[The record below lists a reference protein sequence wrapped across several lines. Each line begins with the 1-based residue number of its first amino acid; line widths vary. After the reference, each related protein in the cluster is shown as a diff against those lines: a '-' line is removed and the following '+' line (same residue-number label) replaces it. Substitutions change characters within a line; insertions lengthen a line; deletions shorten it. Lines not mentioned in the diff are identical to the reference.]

1 MTGGHYSVVRVAT
14 AALAWAALGVFGAL
28 PALLFGFGLFDS
40 AAAAALS
47 VLMMASSPGWPSDA
61 RLLAV
66 LVLALHTAL
75 PNKPWGALATRGESD
90 PGTHWYLPGA
100 VRSVIWAALAAAA
113 IHFSPWA
120 AFALLALIG
129 RLRPFAWLGLLGLTI
144 VRTLLMGADDA
155 PGWWM
160 ALMLTFEPEWL
171 KAKVDSGT
179 LDEVIFYDGSC
190 GLCHGF
196 VRFVL
201 SEDRRGVFKFAP
213 LQSDTF
219 IQRIPEAQRAKLP
232 DSVVVATASGAV
244 LTRSAA
250 VRHVMG
256 RLGGLWRLGAGA
268 VNALLPES
276 AQDALYDAI
285 ARVRH
290 KLFKKPS
297 DACPLMPKE
306 LRARFLY

>member
-1 MTGGHYSVVRVAT
+1 MTGGHYSVVRVLTAT
-14 AALAWAALGVFGAL
+14 LALASLGLPAAL
-28 PALLFGFGLFDS
+28 PALLLGFGLFDG
-40 AAAAALS
+40 AAAAALA
-47 VLMMASSPGWPSDA
+47 VLMMAMSPGWPSDM

-75 PNKPWGALATRGESD
+75 PPKPWGALATRGETD
-90 PGTHWYLPGA
+90 PGTGWYLPGA
-100 VRSVIWAALAAAA
+100 VRSVTWAALLAAA
-113 IHFSPWA
+113 IHQTPWA
-120 AFALLALIG
+120 AVALLALIP
-129 RLRPFAWLGLLGLTI
+129 RVRPFAWLGLLALGM
-144 VRTLLMGADDA
+144 VRIIHSGADDA

-160 ALMLTFEPEWL
+160 ALMLTFEPDGV
-171 KAKVDSGT
+171 KAKPAAGDR
-179 LDEVIFYDGSC
+179 DEVIFYDGTC

-201 SEDRRGVFKFAP
+201 SEDRRGAFKFAP

-219 IQRIPEAQRAKLP
+219 RQRVPEEVRGSLP
-232 DSVVVATASGAV
+232 DSIVVATATGEV

-250 VRHVMG
+250 VRYVMN
-256 RLGGLWRLGAGA
+256 RLGGLWRA
-268 VNALLPES
+268 VAVAANVLPEGL
-276 AQDALYDAI
+276 QNALYDAI

-290 KLFKKPS
+290 KLFRKPA